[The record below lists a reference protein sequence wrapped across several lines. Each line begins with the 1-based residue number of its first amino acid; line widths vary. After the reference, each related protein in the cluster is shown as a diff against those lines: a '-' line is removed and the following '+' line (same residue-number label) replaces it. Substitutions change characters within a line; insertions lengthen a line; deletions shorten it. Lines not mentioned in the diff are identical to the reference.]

1 MFFVLHTNRIWRATM
16 IFNKLVSMLFLSLM
30 VFLTGCASNNEK
42 SNITSIEDVNVDT
55 LKENSGTYVGDNSKV
70 SAILQE
76 LPGGETI
83 QEIDL
88 SGEMVKVT
96 YGNKEGSLSQS
107 EVDEF
112 WFDGNHADRK
122 NFYYNAIYL
131 TLLVPN
137 AQEYHFQVD
146 ESMVSVSRD
155 KMVKYLQDEFEE
167 FPTGQAIWDKKIV
180 SEFIDEHNGKL
191 TEMATK
197 YQTFFE

>member
-1 MFFVLHTNRIWRATM
+1 MM

-42 SNITSIEDVNVDT
+42 SNITSIEDVNVDM

-88 SGEMVKVT
+88 SGEMVKVI
-96 YGNKEGSLSQS
+96 YGNKEGSLPESD
-107 EVDEF
+107 VDEF

-155 KMVKYLQDEFEE
+155 KMVKNLQDEFEA
-167 FPTGQAIWDKKIV
+167 FPTGKAIWDKKTV

>member
-1 MFFVLHTNRIWRATM
+1 M

-30 VFLTGCASNNEK
+30 MFLTGCASNSEK

-96 YGNKEGSLSQS
+96 YGNKEGSLPQND
-107 EVDEF
+107 VDEF
-112 WFDGNHADRK
+112 WFDGNHADKK

-146 ESMVSVSRD
+146 ESLVSVSRD
-155 KMVKYLQDEFEE
+155 KMVKDLKDEFEE
-167 FPTGQAIWDKKIV
+167 FPTGEAIWDKKTV
-180 SEFIDEHNGKL
+180 SEFIAEHNGKL

>member
-155 KMVKYLQDEFEE
+155 KMVKNLQDEFEA
-167 FPTGQAIWDKKIV
+167 FPTGKAIWDKKTV

>member
-1 MFFVLHTNRIWRATM
+1 M
-16 IFNKLVSMLFLSLM
+16 IFNKLFGMLVLTLM
-30 VFLTGCASNNEK
+30 IFLTGCAANPEK
-42 SNITSIEDVNVDT
+42 EANITSIEDANVDM

-70 SAILQE
+70 QAILQE

-83 QEIDL
+83 KEVDL

-96 YGNKEGSLSQS
+96 YGYEKEGKLSES
-107 EVDEF
+107 DVNEY
-112 WFDGNHADRK
+112 WFDGSNVNRN

-137 AQEYHFQVD
+137 AKEYHFTVD

-155 KMVKYLQDEFEE
+155 KMVAGLSKEFSD
-167 FPTGQAIWDKKIV
+167 FPKGDAIWDKKTV
-180 SEFIDEHNGKL
+180 STFIEEHEGKL